1 MKLHIVKQGEASIE
15 GYKKVE
21 LDPSLTF
28 FGLEDVSDNEAQE
41 IFANDI
47 LDSIPLE
54 MTQRLISHLVSKLRV
69 GGKLV
74 VGGTEFRV
82 FLRVCLNQGIPEQQ
96 AIETIRANNS
106 MTNLKHLCELLSS
119 MDLEVETRNI
129 NGVHCEVRCVRK

>member
-1 MKLHIVKQGEASIE
+1 MRLHIVKQGEASIE

-21 LDPSLTF
+21 LDPSFTF
-28 FGLEDVSDNEAQE
+28 FGLDEVSDNEAQE

-47 LDSIPLE
+47 LDAVPLE
-54 MTQRLISHLVSKLRV
+54 LTQNLISQLVSKLRV
-69 GGKLV
+69 NGKLV

-82 FLRVCLNQGIPEQQ
+82 FLRVCLNQGIPEKQ

-106 MTNLKHLCELLSS
+106 MTNLKNLCDLLSS
-119 MDLEVETRNI
+119 MGLEVETRNI